1 MKKRLSKA
9 LAAAGI
15 ASRRTS
21 EEIIFDGRVTVNGEV
36 VLLPQTLVDL
46 KVDEILVDGEPV
58 TKEEPK
64 VYYLLNKPVGY
75 ICSSKSVE
83 SSKLVVDLF
92 KEQGLR
98 LFSIGRLDKN
108 TEGLLLVTNDG
119 IYANKVM
126 HPSSNIQKEY
136 LAKTD
141 QDITHEQL
149 KAISAGTLVE
159 GVFIRPCKVAKVRRG
174 AVKIAVM
181 EGKKHEVRMLL
192 DAAGLKVLHL
202 KRIRIGNLHLGN
214 LPIGAYK
221 TMTEKEKQLVFE

>member
-9 LAAAGI
+9 LAGVGI
-15 ASRRTS
+15 ASRRAS
-21 EEIIFDGRVTVNGEV
+21 EEIIFAGRVTVNGEV

-46 KVDEILVDGEPV
+46 KVDEIQVDGESV

-64 VYYLLNKPVGY
+64 VYYLLNKPIGY

-83 SSKLVVDLF
+83 SSKLVIDLF

-98 LFSIGRLDKN
+98 LFTIGRLDKN

-174 AVKIAVM
+174 VVKITVM

-214 LPIGAYK
+214 IPIGAYK